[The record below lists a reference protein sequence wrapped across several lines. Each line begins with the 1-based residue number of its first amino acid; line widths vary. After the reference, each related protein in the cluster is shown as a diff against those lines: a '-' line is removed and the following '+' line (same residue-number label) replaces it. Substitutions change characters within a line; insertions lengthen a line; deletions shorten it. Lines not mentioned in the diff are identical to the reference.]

1 MTISLRAV
9 TVDNW
14 EDCIALRVRADQ
26 EVYVDSNLY
35 CIAEAYIEPRWTP
48 LAIYAEETMVGLVVS
63 GGVESGVYVIHH
75 LMIDRQHQRQGYGA
89 AALREVVRRLRALL
103 DCRAIALSY
112 WSGNPAARLYEALGF
127 AHTGERWG
135 EEPVMQLATAPGEE
149 GWPD

>member
-1 MTISLRAV
+1 MVVSLCAV
-9 TVDNW
+9 TADNW

-48 LAIYAEETMVGLVVS
+48 LTIYTGGTMVGLVVS
-63 GGVESGVYVIHH
+63 GAGDAGVYVIHH
-75 LMIDRQHQRQGYGA
+75 LMIDREHQRQGYGA
-89 AALREVVRRLRALL
+89 AALREVVRRLRALP

-112 WSGNPAARLYEALGF
+112 WPGNPAARLYEALGF

-135 EEPVMQLATAPGEE
+135 EEPVMQLSTVPVGE
-149 GWPD
+149 